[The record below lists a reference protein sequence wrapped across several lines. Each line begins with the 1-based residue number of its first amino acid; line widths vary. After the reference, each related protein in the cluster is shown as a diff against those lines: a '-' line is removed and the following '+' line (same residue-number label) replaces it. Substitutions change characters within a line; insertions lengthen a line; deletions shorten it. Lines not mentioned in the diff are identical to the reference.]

1 MADITLNGL
10 SGRASG
16 APSLFGR
23 FRNWL
28 SARADY
34 RRTLNELRNLDQ
46 RTLDDLGLTAGDIE
60 AVARGRIVRA

>member
-10 SGRASG
+10 SGRAA

-23 FRNWL
+23 FRSWL
-28 SARADY
+28 TARADY
-34 RRTLNELRNLDQ
+34 RRTINELRNLDA

-60 AVARGRIVRA
+60 AVARGRITRN